1 MPLVTLR
8 LVTIIT
14 ERVLEERIKRELRT
28 LGARG
33 YTLTNVAG
41 DGQRGVRSTDWE
53 GRNLKIE
60 TVVAPEVA
68 ERILDH
74 VAERYFEHYAVIAYV
89 QSVDVK
95 RGDKYV

>member
-14 ERVLEERIKRELRT
+14 ERVLEDRLLREIKE
-28 LGARG
+28 LGASG
-33 YTLTNVAG
+33 YTLTDVSG
-41 DGQRGVRSTDWE
+41 DGQRGTRSTDWE

-60 TVVAPEVA
+60 TVVSPEVA
-68 ERILDH
+68 EVITDH
-74 VAERYFEHYAVIAYV
+74 VADHYFEHYAVIVYV
-89 QSVDVK
+89 QDVDVK